1 MTKTQTTKTASNN
14 ANIST
19 WIDSLATKRET
30 WENGTYKASNEELYV
45 LLDECVDLFKE
56 VRVHRSLVKK
66 LNLILEEREIMMRSN
81 TSLATKIV
89 RLIFGDCGKRA
100 YTYARVLTVAAAAA
114 TVSTR
119 AYVYARLPQSPKIS
133 RTILVARLVL
143 LRIIISRSSRMRL
156 SFLTS
161 ERCTRTSLKRSTHS
175 SSNTY
180 SSSFDAL

>member
-100 YTYARVLTVAAAAA
+100 YTYARVLTVAAEHKGELQSMKSFVAEAACLA
-114 TVSTR
+114 SSKSLLPVEMRMYWPSIWK
-119 AYVYARLPQSPKIS
+119 AACHLRLLS
-133 RTILVARLVL
+133 RL
-143 LRIIISRSSRMRL
+143 
-156 SFLTS
+156 
-161 ERCTRTSLKRSTHS
+161 
-175 SSNTY
+175 
-180 SSSFDAL
+180 

>member
-1 MTKTQTTKTASNN
+1 MTKTQTTKTASNH

-19 WIDSLATKRET
+19 WIDSLKTKRET

-56 VRVHRSLVKK
+56 VRAHRSLVKK

-100 YTYARVLTVAAAAA
+100 YTYARVLTVAAE
-114 TVSTR
+114 
-119 AYVYARLPQSPKIS
+119 QKGE
-133 RTILVARLVL
+133 IL
-143 LRIIISRSSRMRL
+143 S
-156 SFLTS
+156 
-161 ERCTRTSLKRSTHS
+161 
-175 SSNTY
+175 
-180 SSSFDAL
+180 